1 MTLPT
6 ITALPTPPSRS
17 DTPALFNTNADAFLG
32 ALPTF
37 QAELNTYAAA
47 LPATI
52 TGTDYSATSTT
63 SLAVGT
69 GAKSLTIQT
78 GKNFQIGQSVR
89 IASTAS
95 PANYM
100 DGQVTAH
107 NNTTG
112 ALTVEVSSVGGS
124 GTLAAWTISILPAGS
139 GSFATITGAETLTNK
154 TLTTPVLSG
163 TASGTTAGRVGYN
176 SGALT
181 YGDGSAQ
188 RTVVNTDGTQT
199 LTNKTIDFGVG
210 GNVGKVNGNTLAASA
225 GTATITLPNTTDTL
239 VGRNTTDTLTNKTLT
254 APTIN
259 GGTVG
264 VVASPAA
271 SNVGTLGIP
280 QRAITASTSLAM
292 TDMGQ
297 DIYISGTTAS
307 QAITIPANSSV
318 AFPIGTVIAI
328 TNDSNQNW
336 TIQITSDTLMWSPSG
351 STGSRTLAQ
360 YGSVTIRKVTA
371 TKWWITGTGLS

>member
-6 ITALPTPPSRS
+6 LTALPTPPSRS
-17 DTPALFNTNADAFLG
+17 DTPATFNALADAFLG

-37 QAELNTYAAA
+37 QAELNTFVAA
-47 LPATI
+47 LPAEI
-52 TGTDYSATSTT
+52 TGTDYAATSST

-69 GAKSLTIQT
+69 GSKALTIEV
-78 GKNFQIGQSVR
+78 GKSFQIGQSVR

-100 DGQVTAH
+100 DGQITAH
-107 NNTTG
+107 NNGTG
-112 ALTVEVSSVGGS
+112 ALTVNVTATGGS
-124 GTLAAWTISILPAGS
+124 GTIAAWTISLLPAGA

-176 SGALT
+176 SGALS
-181 YGDGSAQ
+181 YGDGTAQ
-188 RTVVNTDGTQT
+188 RTVVNTDAAQT
-199 LTNKTIDFGVG
+199 LTNKTIDTAG
-210 GNVGKVNGNTLAASA
+210 GNVLKVNGNTLAASA
-225 GTATITLPNTTDTL
+225 GTATITFFNSSDTV

-271 SNVGTLGIP
+271 NNVGTLGIP
-280 QRAITASTSLAM
+280 QRAITASTTLAM

-297 DIYISGTTAS
+297 DIYITGTTAS
-307 QAITIPANSSV
+307 QSVTIPANASV
-318 AFPIGTVIAI
+318 ALPIGTVITI
-328 TNDSNQNW
+328 SNDSNQNW
-336 TIQITSDTLMWSPSG
+336 TIPVTSDTLVWVPSG
-351 STGSRTLAQ
+351 STGTRTLAR
-360 YGSVTIRKVTA
+360 YGKAVIEKKTA
-371 TKWWITGTGLS
+371 TRWWISGTGLS

>member
-6 ITALPTPPSRS
+6 LTALPTPPSRS

-37 QAELNTYAAA
+37 QAELNAFVAA
-47 LPATI
+47 LPAEI
-52 TGTDYSATSTT
+52 TGTDYAATSTT

-69 GAKSLTIQT
+69 GSKSLTIEV
-78 GKNFQIGQSVR
+78 GKSFQIGQSVR
-89 IASTAS
+89 VASTAS
-95 PANYM
+95 PTNYM

-107 NNTTG
+107 NNGTG
-112 ALTVEVSSVGGS
+112 ALTVNVTATGGS
-124 GTLAAWTISILPAGS
+124 GTIAAWTISILPAGA
-139 GSFATITGAETLTNK
+139 GSFVTLTGTETLTNK

-176 SGALT
+176 SGAMT
-181 YGDGSAQ
+181 YGDGTAQ
-188 RTVVNTDGTQT
+188 RTVVNTDAAQT
-199 LTNKTIDFGVG
+199 LTNKTLDTAG
-210 GNVGKVNGNTLAASA
+210 GNVLKVNGNTLAASA
-225 GTATITLPNTTDTL
+225 GTATITFFNSSDTV

-271 SNVGTLGIP
+271 NNVGTLGIP
-280 QRAITASTSLAM
+280 QRAITASTTLAM

-297 DIYISGTTAS
+297 DIYITGTTAS
-307 QAITIPANSSV
+307 QSVTIPANATV
-318 AFPIGTVIAI
+318 ALPIGAVITI
-328 TNDSNQNW
+328 SNDSNQNW
-336 TIQITSDTLMWSPSG
+336 TIPITSDTLVWVPSG
-351 STGSRTLAQ
+351 STGTRTLAPF
-360 YGSVTIRKVTA
+360 GKAVIEKKTA
-371 TKWWITGTGLS
+371 TRWWISGTGLS

>member
-6 ITALPTPPSRS
+6 ITPLPTPPSRS
-17 DTPALFNTNADAFLG
+17 DTPTNFNSLADAFFG
-32 ALPTF
+32 AFPLF
-37 QAELNTYAAA
+37 QSELNAWASA
-47 LPATI
+47 LPAEI
-52 TGTDYSATSTT
+52 TGTDFAATSTT
-63 SLAVGT
+63 SLAIGT
-69 GAKSLTIQT
+69 GSKSLTIQT
-78 GKNFQIGQSVR
+78 GKGFQIGQSVR
-89 IASTAS
+89 IASTS
-95 PANYM
+95 TPANYM

-107 NNTTG
+107 DSGTG
-112 ALTVEVSSVGGS
+112 ALTVNVATVGGS
-124 GTLAAWTISILPAGS
+124 GTIASWTISILPAGA
-139 GSFATITGAETLTNK
+139 GSFVTLTGAETLTNK
-154 TLTTPVLSG
+154 ILTTPTLSG
-163 TASGTTAGRVGYN
+163 TASGTTAGRVGY
-176 SGALT
+176 SAGLMT

-188 RTVVNTDGTQT
+188 RTLVNTDAAQT
-199 LTNKTIDFGVG
+199 LTNKSIDTAG
-210 GNVGKVNGNTLAASA
+210 GNTIKVNGNTLAAPA
-225 GTATITLPNTTDTL
+225 GTATITFFNSSDTV

-259 GGTVG
+259 GGTIG

-271 SNVGTLGIP
+271 DNPGTLGIP
-280 QRAITASTSLAM
+280 ANGKTASYTLIMS
-292 TDMGQ
+292 DIGK
-297 DIYISGTTAS
+297 DIYITGTTAS
-307 QAITIPANSSV
+307 QAITIPANASV

>member
-6 ITALPTPPSRS
+6 LTTLPTPPSRS

-37 QAELNTYAAA
+37 QAELNAFVAA
-47 LPATI
+47 LPAEI
-52 TGTDYSATSTT
+52 TGTDYAATSTT

-69 GAKSLTIQT
+69 GSKSLTIEV
-78 GKNFQIGQSVR
+78 GKSFQIGQSVR

-95 PANYM
+95 PTNYM

-107 NNTTG
+107 NNGTG
-112 ALTVEVSSVGGS
+112 ALTVNVTATGGS
-124 GTLAAWTISILPAGS
+124 GTIAAWTISILPAGA
-139 GSFATITGAETLTNK
+139 GSFVTLTGTETLTNK

-176 SGALT
+176 SGAMT
-181 YGDGSAQ
+181 YGDGTAQ
-188 RTVVNTDGTQT
+188 RTVVNTDAAQT
-199 LTNKTIDFGVG
+199 LTNKTLDTAG
-210 GNVGKVNGNTLAASA
+210 GNVLKINGNTLAASA
-225 GTATITLPNTTDTL
+225 GTATITFFNSSDTV

-271 SNVGTLGIP
+271 NNVGTLGIP
-280 QRAITASTSLAM
+280 QRAITASTTLAM

-297 DIYISGTTAS
+297 DIYITGTTAS
-307 QAITIPANSSV
+307 QSVTIPANASV
-318 AFPIGTVIAI
+318 AFPIGTVITI
-328 TNDSNQNW
+328 SNDSNQNW
-336 TIQITSDTLMWSPSG
+336 TIPVTSDTLVWVPSG
-351 STGSRTLAQ
+351 STGTRTLAQ
-360 YGSVTIRKVTA
+360 YGKAVIEKKTA
-371 TKWWITGTGLS
+371 TRWWISGTGLS

>member
-6 ITALPTPPSRS
+6 ITPLPTPPSRS
-17 DTPALFNTNADAFLG
+17 DTPTTFNSLADAFLG
-32 ALPTF
+32 AFPLF
-37 QAELNTYAAA
+37 QSELNAWAAA
-47 LPATI
+47 LPAEI
-52 TGTDYSATSTT
+52 TGTDFAATSTT
-63 SLAVGT
+63 SLAIGT
-69 GAKSLTIQT
+69 GSKSLTIQT
-78 GKNFQIGQSVR
+78 GKGFQIGQPVR
-89 IASTAS
+89 IASTS
-95 PANYM
+95 TPANYM

-107 NNTTG
+107 DSGTG
-112 ALTVEVSSVGGS
+112 ALTVNVATVGGS
-124 GTLAAWTISILPAGS
+124 GTIASWTISILPAGA
-139 GSFATITGAETLTNK
+139 GSFVTLTGAETLTNK
-154 TLTTPVLSG
+154 ILTTPTLSG
-163 TASGTTAGRVGYN
+163 TASGTTAGRVGY
-176 SGALT
+176 SAGLMT

-188 RTVVNTDGTQT
+188 RTLVNTDAAQT
-199 LTNKTIDFGVG
+199 LTNKTINTAGS
-210 GNVGKVNGNTLAASA
+210 NTIKVNGNTLAASA
-225 GTATITLPNTTDTL
+225 GTGTITFFNSSDTV

-254 APTIN
+254 APTIM

-271 SNVGTLGIP
+271 NNVGTLGIP
-280 QRAITASTSLAM
+280 QRAITASTTLAM

-297 DIYISGTTAS
+297 DIYITGTTAS
-307 QAITIPANSSV
+307 QSVTIPANASV

>member
-6 ITALPTPPSRS
+6 LTALPTPPSRS
-17 DTPALFNTNADAFLG
+17 DTPALFNVNADAFLG

-37 QAELNTYAAA
+37 QAELNAFVSA
-47 LPATI
+47 LPSEI
-52 TGTDYSATSTT
+52 TGTDYAATSTT
-63 SLAVGT
+63 SLTVGT
-69 GAKSLTIQT
+69 GSKSLTIQV
-78 GKNFQIGQSVR
+78 GKSFQIGQSVR

-107 NNTTG
+107 NNSTG
-112 ALTVEVSSVGGS
+112 ALTVNVTATGGS
-124 GTLAAWTISILPAGS
+124 GTIAAWTISILPAGA

-176 SGALT
+176 SGALS
-181 YGDGSAQ
+181 YGDGTAQ
-188 RTVVNTDGTQT
+188 RTVVNTDAAQT
-199 LTNKTIDFGVG
+199 LTNKSIDTAGSNTI
-210 GNVGKVNGNTLAASA
+210 KVNGNTLAASA
-225 GTATITLPNTTDTL
+225 GTGTITFFNSSDTV

-271 SNVGTLGIP
+271 DNPGTLGIP
-280 QRAITASTSLAM
+280 ANGKTASYTLIMS
-292 TDMGQ
+292 DIGK
-297 DIYISGTTAS
+297 DIYITGTTAS
-307 QAITIPANSSV
+307 QAITIPANASV